1 MFFLFLL
8 PFPFGLII
16 WKHACAMIYPT
27 YLAMPGLVFDSNI
40 KKQHLKL
47 DFMTIT
53 SFVLKEQS
61 KHPESRGDLTILL
74 NHILLGCK
82 FVCSVVNKVFF
93 SLLYPIINTRLGRE
107 NHVNMLCCHVLTF
120 SSQNIFSWPLFIG
133 RRDWQNSY
141 AGETNVKVSSLF
153 LISEIFID
161 MTKIV
166 FMSRAN
172 YDFCLNWVRSKL
184 KF

>member
-1 MFFLFLL
+1 MQDTLFCCIYNVVSQLIESIFFCSFFLFLSR
-8 PFPFGLII
+8 LII
-16 WKHACAMIYPT
+16 WKYACAMIYPT
-27 YLAMPGLVFDSNI
+27 NPAMLGLVFDSNI

-53 SFVLKEQS
+53 GFVLKEQS

-120 SSQNIFSWPLFIG
+120 SSQNIFMTTFYSQAGLAKLLCW
-133 RRDWQNSY
+133 RDQ
-141 AGETNVKVSSLF
+141 
-153 LISEIFID
+153 
-161 MTKIV
+161 
-166 FMSRAN
+166 
-172 YDFCLNWVRSKL
+172 C
-184 KF
+184 